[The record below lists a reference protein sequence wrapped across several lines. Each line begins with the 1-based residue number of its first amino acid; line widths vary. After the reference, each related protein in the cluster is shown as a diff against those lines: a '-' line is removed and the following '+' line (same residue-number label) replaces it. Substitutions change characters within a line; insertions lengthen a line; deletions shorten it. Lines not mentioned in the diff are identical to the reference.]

1 MISSRY
7 GSVAGATVASFML
20 LAVTVGAA
28 APASAAPPSYRY
40 QNREANTGAFF
51 VSFAETS
58 DGYRFAIVEARQ
70 FFDRAGTYEGA
81 EIFLYDETGGAN
93 SVSWRE
99 MACPVDRS
107 ALEIV
112 KTDATLA
119 ASVDTD
125 NCFFNEACSLDFAT
139 GERTCVS
146 GFSGTLE
153 VAGSWQDAIATD
165 SSQSNGRYASPS
177 ETYNY
182 TCSYRSGSTHAHAE
196 VSINGES
203 FGPVGFSNV
212 YRENCNR
219 LSKVK

>member
-1 MISSRY
+1 
-7 GSVAGATVASFML
+7 ML

-40 QNREANTGAFF
+40 QTRAANTGAFF
-51 VSFAETS
+51 TSGSATS
-58 DGYRFAIVEARQ
+58 DGYRVAFFQASQ
-70 FFDRAGTYEGA
+70 FFDRAGSYEGA
-81 EIFLYDETGGAN
+81 EVYFYEEIVGAN

-99 MACPVDRS
+99 AACPVDRS
-107 ALEIV
+107 ALAIA

-139 GERTCVS
+139 GERTC
-146 GFSGTLE
+146 GTGLSGTLE

-165 SSQSNGRYASPS
+165 SWQSNGRYVSPS

-182 TCSYRSGSTHAHAE
+182 TCSYRSGSPHAHAE

-203 FGPVGFSNV
+203 LGAAGFSNV

>member
-20 LAVTVGAA
+20 LVVAVGAA

-40 QNREANTGAFF
+40 QNREANNDAFF
-51 VSFAETS
+51 TSGTETS
-58 DGYRFAIVEARQ
+58 DGYRIAFFVASQ

-81 EIFLYDETGGAN
+81 EVSFYEETVGAS

-99 MACPVDRS
+99 AACPVDRS
-107 ALEIV
+107 ALAIV
-112 KTDATLA
+112 KTDATLV

-125 NCFFNEACSLDFAT
+125 NCVYNVACSLDFAT
-139 GERTCVS
+139 DETTCGN

-153 VAGSWQDAIATD
+153 VAGSWQDAAATD

-177 ETYNY
+177 EAFNY
-182 TCSYRSGSTHAHAE
+182 TCRFRAGNSHAHAE
-196 VSINGES
+196 VLINGES
-203 FGPVGFSNV
+203 LGPAVYSSVSRNDCNV
-212 YRENCNR
+212 